1 MKRPASHG
9 APVLDCLAVH
19 LQPERVM
26 ARRVRARWRGG
37 GGAAARA
44 PTRGRRAQERPVRAD
59 ALLGGSERAVGL
71 AALSD
76 SAEYIADVIQTAAGH
91 DGAGAGAGAGGAAGG
106 GGGGAAP
113 PPPPEGAAGGQPRT
127 KRQLLTEG
135 LKHLIDRRAPGPT
148 HCAPHGSQ
156 RASRQRPCRG
166 ASCAPAA

>member
-1 MKRPASHG
+1 
-9 APVLDCLAVH
+9 
-19 LQPERVM
+19 
-26 ARRVRARWRGG
+26 
-37 GGAAARA
+37 
-44 PTRGRRAQERPVRAD
+44 VRAD

-91 DGAGAGAGAGGAAGG
+91 DGGGAAGAAGG
-106 GGGGAAP
+106 GGAASGGGGGAAAP
-113 PPPPEGAAGGQPRT
+113 APAEGAAGGQPRT